1 MKTVQNIFSFL
12 LMGSC
17 ALTVTAAEKISVNI
31 NNPASSDRIGEVV
44 EISGKSI
51 TPLFGK
57 TIKVTD
63 NSGRVLPS
71 QFTYDKKLLVFGDF
85 PAMKE
90 TPLTITVDDNGPSV
104 AVDTICVAQIR
115 HDKQDDF
122 TWENDRCG
130 YRLYGPSYRNGGGKV
145 SGYDIWTKSVPYP
158 VLKQRYDDHA
168 NFGMSYHKDFGSG
181 MDVYTVGRTLGAGM
195 NALMDNDSICY
206 PCAYEKCEFL
216 DNGPLR
222 VTAKI
227 TCYPESIGED
237 NGVIET
243 RTITLDRGSWL
254 NRTKVTYT
262 GLSKPH
268 PITTGIVVHRQNRK
282 AYSIDPEKRCLA
294 YVDLTDNPANGNGAI
309 FIGIVNQ
316 TLPDSISYV
325 PLTPEV
331 GDAIG
336 QVQTFADYVP
346 GEDYTYYWG
355 AGWSKGGVKGM
366 EAWLDT
372 LKKSYEN
379 IQHPLEVRIEE

>member
-1 MKTVQNIFSFL
+1 MIMTKSILASIMIGGSIF
-12 LMGSC
+12 
-17 ALTVTAAEKISVNI
+17 TAAAADEIHVSI
-31 NNPASSDRIGEVV
+31 HNPSSYDRMEEVV
-44 EISGKSI
+44 EITGKKIASLSGKPVRI
-51 TPLFGK
+51 TDAAGQ
-57 TIKVTD
+57 T
-63 NSGRVLPS
+63 LPS
-71 QFTYDKKLLVFGDF
+71 QFTYDNKLLVFGDF
-85 PAMKE
+85 PAMKT
-90 TPLTITVDDNGPSV
+90 TPLIISIDEANSSVTDTVC
-104 AVDTICVAQIR
+104 TAQIR

-130 YRLYGPSYRNGGGKV
+130 YRLYGPSYRQEGGKV

-168 NFGMSYHKDFGSG
+168 DYGMSYHKDFGSG
-181 MDVYTVGRTLGAGM
+181 MDVYTVGRTLCAGM
-195 NALMDNDSICY
+195 NALMDNDTICY

-222 VTAKI
+222 VTAKV
-227 TCYPESIGED
+227 TCYPETIGKD
-237 NGVIET
+237 KGVVET
-243 RTITLDRGSWL
+243 RTVTLDRGSWL
-254 NRTKVTYT
+254 NRTTVSYD
-262 GLSKPH
+262 GLSEKH

-282 AYSIDPEKRCLA
+282 AYNIDPEKRYLA

-309 FIGIVNQ
+309 FIGIVNP

-336 QVQTFADYVP
+336 QLQTFTEYAP

-366 EAWLDT
+366 QAWLDS
-372 LKKSYEN
+372 LKKCYEDLR
-379 IQHPLEVRIEE
+379 QPLEVKIEE